1 MSFSQEDD
9 GVVALDLPIRN
20 SLVFNRYAINPTF
33 SFVREQYKYAS
44 ISNKREWVQ
53 FDNAPETYLASYS
66 GRFSENIGAGLA
78 LFQQNYGVLTTFGGL
93 LNFAYN
99 AQLSTDNNLTFGLN
113 VGAYKSGVNTAN
125 VVTNFDDPSLQNVPS
140 NFLLTV
146 NPGINFGTE
155 FLDFGVSINNLV
167 LYNFESSTL
176 IEDDPRQGIKAHVM
190 HTGYF
195 NGRGFFTNTKISALL
210 QSEFRK
216 DETII
221 SGLAMI
227 NVPKGLW
234 FQIGYNNV
242 YGVSGGIGLNITS
255 QIALE
260 YNVER
265 AIGDMVDFG
274 PSHDITLAY
283 RFKSE
288 KKYKYSG
295 DDEVSGL
302 FSKKNK
308 VLVKASES
316 ELAAIRE
323 RAAERKAQT
332 KLDIEA
338 KKIAKAEAKEKLV
351 AEAKA
356 KREAELKVRADAK
369 ARAKLL
375 KEQREK
381 EEAESK
387 AKLEVEAEA
396 KRQAELKAKADA
408 KTQAK
413 LLKELREKEEAE
425 SKARLEA
432 EAEEKRQ
439 AELKAKADAK
449 TQAKLLKELR
459 EKEEAESKARL
470 EAEAEEKRQ
479 AELKAKADAEAKL
492 IAEQKAKEEADAQAL
507 AQAKLEEEEKARK
520 REILRAKIEAS
531 QKAKREAEKQAKL
544 LSEQKAKEAAEA
556 QAKLKAEQEAEKQ
569 AKLLAEQK
577 ANDKAEA
584 QAKLLANKKIKQ
596 DSIAN
601 PKDELGKSMKAIEEQ
616 TEDTKTTQT
625 KLLKQFDEIIAT
637 KDKDL
642 KDLKEE
648 NDLSDQGITV
658 QPKPFKSVTAENN
671 ALRAIKSNLDDVIKT
686 RTDKIEELK
695 TLYEQRTRIKN
706 TELDEV
712 NIYYKKKIKRL
723 SEEQAKA
730 VQTRAQLNSK
740 LETIRVATEFEKRRR
755 IKRAAFENEQDRYSQ
770 DRAML
775 TNIKKTTTLSEI
787 PLKVEDFDFGEEQG
801 GNINILK
808 NIQNVESGYYIV
820 IAVHSN
826 IEKRN
831 DFVTKVVASG
841 RTNVDFFY
849 DVSTSK
855 YYIYYDKFNSIQN
868 ANKALTTRGD
878 RPYNQKMSIVK
889 IEN

>member
-1 MSFSQEDD
+1 MKTQFLVIIVVLCSVQMSFSQEDD

-381 EEAESK
+381 EEAE
-387 AKLEVEAEA
+387 A
-396 KRQAELKAKADA
+396 
-408 KTQAK
+408 
-413 LLKELREKEEAE
+413 
-425 SKARLEA
+425 
-432 EAEEKRQ
+432 KRQ